1 MAKKP
6 FRHALVKHHL
16 PGMRSAVLGVVLA
29 ILIIIAATSC
39 PVKGIELGVCSA
51 GFILL
56 AVLAILFIPKQVRHL
71 WHTIEHSDMLYGITA
86 IGTAVA
92 ALVLLPLN
100 AIMRLTAAVAI
111 FVLLMLFKWAMDRTF
126 KSR

>member
-1 MAKKP
+1 
-6 FRHALVKHHL
+6 
-16 PGMRSAVLGVVLA
+16 
-29 ILIIIAATSC
+29 IAATSC

-71 WHTIEHSDMLYGITA
+71 WHTIENSDMLYGITA